1 MVEGSIDG
9 TTIIGRVFSMSK
21 EYRKAMGFTNKGKMK
36 DFLSA
41 KDIVVPNYPLLEEYN
56 TRLLEIFMLVNEQ
69 LSVPFKDDI
78 EKIIHEDYA
87 IMKQHGIL
95 QKLNNH
101 GRSPESVYYTWRMG
115 SLAEIVFAP
124 FIADKLKL
132 NNLEKNGSDD
142 LSNPETFKRTGDAD
156 LIDKVARVRIDV
168 QCGTGEGEA
177 TIKKHKFDHAAKTYD
192 TTYIF
197 LAGLL
202 TGDYALVNLKDLTNI
217 RFEVN
222 QRWEGTLCWTVPEKE
237 FKPYYV

>member
-1 MVEGSIDG
+1 M
-9 TTIIGRVFSMSK
+9 TK

>member
-1 MVEGSIDG
+1 M
-9 TTIIGRVFSMSK
+9 TK

-69 LSVPFKDDI
+69 LSVPFKDNI
-78 EKIIHEDYA
+78 EKIIHDDYA

-101 GRSPESVYYTWRMG
+101 GRSLESVYYTWRMG

-168 QCGTGEGEA
+168 QCGTGEGES

>member
-1 MVEGSIDG
+1 
-9 TTIIGRVFSMSK
+9 MSK